1 MQIITPVMII
11 SIYSTEIPQVIMTR
25 RNIYKYNRF
34 CTNIIKEK
42 KERKK
47 KLVNYILSKI
57 LVFKY
62 LDLQMKVQCIYRF
75 LLQSSF
81 TRSQI
86 KNCLNI
92 GCFNYE

>member
-47 KLVNYILSKI
+47 KN
-57 LVFKY
+57 
-62 LDLQMKVQCIYRF
+62 
-75 LLQSSF
+75 
-81 TRSQI
+81 
-86 KNCLNI
+86 
-92 GCFNYE
+92 